1 MFDFTDLAFMT
12 GIVMA
17 LSEMFK
23 RFGVSPKFIPVLNL
37 LLGIVAGMV
46 YVSPQDTKTAVLS
59 GIVIGLTSS
68 GLYSGTKN
76 ISQGLQENK

>member
-23 RFGVSPKFIPVLNL
+23 RFGVSSKFIPVLNL
-37 LLGIVAGMV
+37 LLGIAAGMV
-46 YVSPQDTKTAVLS
+46 YVFPQDTKTAVLS
-59 GIVIGLTSS
+59 GIIIGLTAS
-68 GLYSGTKN
+68 GLYSGAKN
-76 ISQGLQENK
+76 VSEGLQEE